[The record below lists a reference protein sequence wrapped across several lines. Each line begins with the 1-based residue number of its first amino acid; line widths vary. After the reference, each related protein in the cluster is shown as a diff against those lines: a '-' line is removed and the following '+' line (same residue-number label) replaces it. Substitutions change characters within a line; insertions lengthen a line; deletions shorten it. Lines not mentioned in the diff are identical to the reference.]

1 MCTKDVCPEQPE
13 GRFGRSLSE
22 AWSGG
27 SGGLS
32 RVASGEAATEDYAAR
47 PALEVRSA
55 LVDAGEVARVF
66 VQRFLGAVPGAGVR
80 AGTDPGQLAE
90 RPGQRVPEE
99 DRLAN
104 DLGYQFG
111 DLDAPADGR

>member
-1 MCTKDVCPEQPE
+1 MSGDTA
-13 GRFGRSLSE
+13 SE
-22 AWSGG
+22 HD
-27 SGGLS
+27 
-32 RVASGEAATEDYAAR
+32 ATR

-66 VQRFLGAVPGAGVR
+66 VQRRLGAVPSAGVR
-80 AGTDPGQLAE
+80 AGTDPGQLTE

-99 DRLAN
+99 DRVAD

-111 DLDAPADGR
+111 DLEGPIRWPR